1 MKYLVIILFLSFSA
15 FGQRRGQIIREIKKY
30 KLEISKNPIYSQPV
44 EEVSNACY
52 AIVSSDFENI
62 VFEEST
68 NKQETVKYNSE
79 FANVFSEISD
89 VTLKLSK
96 ELKKLT
102 DTTTTTTKLPPRR
115 FFKAINETDKER
127 KILIIKILGDT
138 PYIKIGLIYKY
149 EIRTL
154 ITVNGQSKYTDWSDM
169 TIFED
174 MQNNYKLKIYELL
187 NGKIELSQEMI
198 DRIENFNKN
207 EPKEKNKI
215 LKVIDY

>member
-1 MKYLVIILFLSFSA
+1 MKYLILILFLSISA

-30 KLEISKNPIYSQPV
+30 KLEISKNPIYNQPV

-68 NKQETVKYNSE
+68 NKQETAKYNSE

-102 DTTTTTTKLPPRR
+102 DTTKTKIPPKR
-115 FFKAINETDKER
+115 FFKGINETDYER
-127 KILIIKILGDT
+127 KILIIKILGET
-138 PYIKIGLIYKY
+138 PYIKIGLTYKY
-149 EIRTL
+149 EIRTK
-154 ITVNGQSKYTDWSDM
+154 IYVNGQTKYTDWSDM
-169 TIFED
+169 TLFED

>member
-1 MKYLVIILFLSFSA
+1 MKYLILILFLSISA

-30 KLEISKNPIYSQPV
+30 KLEISKNPIYNQPV

-68 NKQETVKYNSE
+68 NKQETAKYNSE

-102 DTTTTTTKLPPRR
+102 DTTKTKIPTKR
-115 FFKAINETDKER
+115 FFKGINETDNER
-127 KILIIKILGDT
+127 KILIIKILGET

-149 EIRTL
+149 EIRTQ
-154 ITVNGQSKYTDWSDM
+154 INVNGQTKYTDWSDM
-169 TIFED
+169 TIFDD